1 MKSSKIIIYSY
12 IKAWKVEKKIYTLQN
27 LRLPFPVAPRFAGYL
42 AGCWIFCGILFK
54 IIPGANYIPGVIR
67 AGIIPYGIAK
77 YLMTQK
83 LDGKNPLFYLRDL
96 ILFLLFEQGTI
107 IEHFRKVPEKEKAI
121 RLDWNCSKG
130 YLG

>member
-1 MKSSKIIIYSY
+1 MKSNKINIYSY
-12 IKAWKVEKKIYTLQN
+12 IKVWKVEKKIYALQN

-42 AGCWIFCGILFK
+42 VGCWIFCSVLFE

-67 AGIIPYGIAK
+67 VGIIPYGLTK
-77 YLMTQK
+77 FLMTQK

-96 ILFLLFEQGTI
+96 ILFLLFEQGTV
-107 IEHFRKVPEKEKAI
+107 IEHFRKIPEKEKAI

-130 YLG
+130 YIG